1 MNWYQSGKRS
11 KSGQNL
17 GGVPVHVQGCTDT
30 GHQRPT
36 CTGTCPTC
44 VGTCQQNATC
54 TGTGPGCTG
63 TGPGCTGTGPGCTGI
78 GPGCTGTCEPKMP
91 RMLCF
96 CVIKPE
102 FVHR

>member
-1 MNWYQSGKRS
+1 MKLIGIKSGKRS
-11 KSGQNL
+11 KSGQNF
-17 GGVPVHVQGCTDT
+17 GGCTGT

-36 CTGTCPTC
+36 CTGTGPTC
-44 VGTCQQNATC
+44 TGTCQQNATC

-63 TGPGCTGTGPGCTGI
+63 T
-78 GPGCTGTCEPKMP
+78 CEPQMP

-102 FVHR
+102 FVH

>member
-1 MNWYQSGKRS
+1 MAKEA
-11 KSGQNL
+11 NL
-17 GGVPVHVQGCTDT
+17 DKISGGVPVHVQGCTGT

-36 CTGTCPTC
+36 CTGTGPTC
-44 VGTCQQNATC
+44 TDTCQHNATC
-54 TGTGPGCTG
+54 TGTGT
-63 TGPGCTGTGPGCTGI
+63 

-96 CVIKPE
+96 CIIKPE